1 MVDAM
6 ARVVTAMKNV
16 EDPTAS
22 LTQKMIELQQQTGQ
36 SAAPILSMAGG
47 LEQLSAA
54 GADATVK
61 LSEIPLVKIT
71 DDAGNAV
78 AEFANFGGQ
87 LVPIGPASA
96 RRSLRIRCND
106 R

>member
-1 MVDAM
+1 
-6 ARVVTAMKNV
+6 
-16 EDPTAS
+16 
-22 LTQKMIELQQQTGQ
+22 
-36 SAAPILSMAGG
+36 MAGG

-78 AEFANFGGQ
+78 AEFANFDGQ
-87 LVPIGPASA
+87 LVPIEGAAQGAAAGLGAMTGKINPLNAA
-96 RRSLRIRCND
+96 IQLAAW
-106 R
+106 